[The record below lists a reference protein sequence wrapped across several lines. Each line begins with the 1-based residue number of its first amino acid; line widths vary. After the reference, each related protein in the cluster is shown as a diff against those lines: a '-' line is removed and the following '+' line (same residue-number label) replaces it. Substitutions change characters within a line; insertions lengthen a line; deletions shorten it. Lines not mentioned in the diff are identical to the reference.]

1 MKHVSICMLALVAF
15 FAFADNVEGVAGYS
29 NIEAVVQIESGED
42 FVSGVK
48 TRPTRA
54 PIDNA
59 TLPNPDDPTSDRVHS
74 SIMQPIESRKPESFS
89 GWSRWYNDLLVYDG
103 AVGSGQDFDE
113 DPNTS
118 DIYAAFDTDHTTDDT
133 IYVFKSTNTG
143 ATWSEFF
150 IGTNLDG
157 RIDNPK
163 VRVFERGGQT
173 WVAFIGIWYEPS
185 GEKLLYSR
193 RVLSTGGTATWE
205 QVDDSVSTA
214 DLDAEAGTNAWLY
227 CTYMREEPS
236 YDVIYAARNDASG
249 SGWEVDWLFDNP
261 ELFPYPEIAAG
272 VNGNVGVAFI
282 DDRITADEQ
291 VRIKRSTDYGATWIS
306 SEQVSNT
313 PYPLSFTDIAYS
325 YSSTYDPSGWIF
337 VTYDVS
343 GIGEGDNLGYYYT
356 TNGGVAWTYGGV
368 IGGTNDDEN
377 MGTVR
382 SRKIGGS
389 VTLAYNQDVGAVGD
403 STMFSWAQAYN
414 PTNFITPVRINDYS
428 ATGYWP
434 PCAGWITS
442 GGGYSAI
449 LYTSWTQSY
458 NCYLDWF
465 GNVGVSENTGTAL
478 KTGIL
483 SLAPNPAKGI
493 SQMSFAVRQ
502 DGRVRV
508 TLYDITGRLVRNLI
522 DQTMSAGEHSVNIEG
537 RTLAAGVYLVK
548 VATPDGVDT
557 KTMTIVR

>member
-1 MKHVSICMLALVAF
+1 MKHVLICVLAVFTF

-29 NIEAVVQIESGED
+29 NTEYVAQIESGQD
-42 FVSGVK
+42 FVTGVK
-48 TRPTRA
+48 SRPTRA
-54 PIDNA
+54 PIDAA
-59 TLPNPDDPTSDRVHS
+59 TLINPDDPTSDMVHS

-89 GWSRWYNDLLVYDG
+89 DWSRWDNDLLVYDG

-113 DPNTS
+113 DPNTNA
-118 DIYAAFDTDHTTDDT
+118 IYAAFDTDHTTDDT
-133 IYVFKSTNTG
+133 IYVFRSTDTG
-143 ATWSEFF
+143 NTWSQFI

-157 RIDNPK
+157 YIDNPK

-185 GEKLLYSR
+185 GAQLLFMR
-193 RVLSTGGTATWE
+193 RVLTTGGGAVYE

-214 DLDAEAGTNAWLY
+214 DLDAEAGTDAWLY
-227 CTYMREEPS
+227 CTYLREEPS
-236 YDVIYAARNDASG
+236 WDVIYAARNDASG
-249 SGWEVDWLFDNP
+249 AGWEIDQLFVDPQTD
-261 ELFPYPEIAAG
+261 PYPEIAAG
-272 VNGNVGVAFI
+272 VGGNVAVAFI
-282 DDRITADEQ
+282 DDRITTDMQ
-291 VRIKRSTDYGATWIS
+291 VRIKRSTNYGSTWSS

-313 PYPLSFTDIAYS
+313 TFPLSYTDIAYS
-325 YSSTYDPSGWIF
+325 YSTSYDPSGWIF

-343 GIGEGDNLGYYYT
+343 GGGEGDNLGYYYT
-356 TNGGVAWTYGGV
+356 TDGGVAWTYGGV
-368 IGGTNDDEN
+368 IGATNDDEN

-382 SRKIGGS
+382 SRRVGGS
-389 VTLAYNQDVGAVGD
+389 VTLAYNQDVGGAGD

-414 PTNFITPVRINDYS
+414 PTNFISPVRINDYS

-449 LYTSWTQSY
+449 LYTSWTQTY

-465 GNVGVSENTGTAL
+465 GNVGVSENTGAAL

-493 SQMSFAVRQ
+493 SQLSLAIRQ
-502 DGRVRV
+502 EGRVRV
-508 TLYDITGRLVRNLI
+508 ALYDIVGRLVRNLI
-522 DQTMSAGEHSVNIEG
+522 DETMSAGEHSVNIEG
-537 RTLAAGVYLVK
+537 RNLAAGVYFVK
-548 VATPDGVDT
+548 VETPDGVGT

>member
-1 MKHVSICMLALVAF
+1 MKHVLICVLAVFTF

-29 NIEAVVQIESGED
+29 DTESVARIESGQD
-42 FVSGVK
+42 FVTGVK
-48 TRPTRA
+48 SRPTRG

-59 TLPNPDDPTSDRVHS
+59 TLQCPDDPTSNRVHS
-74 SIMQPIESRKPESFS
+74 SVMQPIESRKPESFS
-89 GWSRWYNDLLVYDG
+89 EWSRWADDLLVYDG
-103 AVGSGQDFDE
+103 SVGSGQDFDE
-113 DPNTS
+113 DPNTQ
-118 DIYAAFDTDHTTDDT
+118 DIYAAFDTDYTTEDT
-133 IYVFKSTNTG
+133 IYVFKSTDTG
-143 ATWSEFF
+143 ETWTEFL
-150 IGTNLDG
+150 IGLNLDG
-157 RIDNPK
+157 YIENPK
-163 VRVFERGGQT
+163 VRVFERAGQT
-173 WVAFIGIWYEPS
+173 WVAYIGIWYEPDGS
-185 GEKLLYSR
+185 QQLWMR
-193 RVLSTGGTATWE
+193 RVLATGGTAYFE

-214 DLDAEAGTNAWLY
+214 DLDADPGTDAWLH
-227 CTYMREEPS
+227 CTYVREEPS
-236 YDVIYAARNDASG
+236 FDVIYAARNDASG
-249 SGWEVDWLFDNP
+249 AGWEIEWLFDNP

-282 DDRITADEQ
+282 DDRITTDEQ
-291 VRIKRSTDYGATWIS
+291 VRIKRSTDYGDTWIS

-313 PYPLSFTDIAYS
+313 ALPLSYTDIAYS

-337 VTYDVS
+337 VTYDYS
-343 GIGEGDNLGYYYT
+343 GGGQGDNLGYYYT
-356 TNGGVAWTYGGV
+356 TDAGVSWTYGGV
-368 IGGTNDDEN
+368 IGATNDDEN

-382 SRKIGGS
+382 SRKVGGS
-389 VTLAYNQDVGAVGD
+389 VTLAYNQDVQPAGD

-493 SQMSFAVRQ
+493 SQLSLAIGQ
-502 DGRVRV
+502 EGRVRV
-508 TLYDITGRLVRNLI
+508 ALYDISGRLVRNLI
-522 DQTMSAGEHSVNIEG
+522 DETMNAGEHSVNIEG
-537 RTLAAGVYLVK
+537 RNLAAGVYLVR
-548 VATPDGVDT
+548 VEAPDGVGT